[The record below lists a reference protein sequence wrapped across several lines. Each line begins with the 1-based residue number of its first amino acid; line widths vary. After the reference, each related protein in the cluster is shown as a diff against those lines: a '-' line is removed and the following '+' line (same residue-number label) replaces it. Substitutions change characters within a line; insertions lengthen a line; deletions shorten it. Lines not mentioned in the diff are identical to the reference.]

1 MASQRPA
8 VKVKKNTPIIKRPLS
23 LDAKSFAIALAKGA
37 GHALL
42 GKFDDLGDDGIDA
55 MAAIGLAETGPEISA
70 YKLLQNSLMDA
81 LKVLLEDTKDI
92 IGEVKS
98 IDELEQILEKY
109 IGDFEIAQDFFIA
122 PYKLSIVK
130 SIEAAI
136 SDWLIRQGHSES
148 VASTIS
154 ARLPGYIPYSLHKE
168 WQRNTSEYDIIKGA
182 LHSPFAAAVEHIDSW
197 NSYSAQLQLRLEE
210 PVFGEPF
217 GLRQIYIPLNA
228 YYENKIGKN
237 EVLEESKTK
246 QRVVVR
252 LIEELDDWLASSRKD
267 DAVRAI
273 SGGPGSGKSSFSKIY
288 ASYVANQ
295 NKIKV
300 LLVPL
305 HFIDPSRDFVDEIG
319 RFVRDEGI
327 LKNNPLQK
335 EHSFPELL
343 IILDGLDELASQG
356 RAAATTARN
365 FVRSVQQTV
374 DRLNMHT
381 LTLRV
386 LFSGREVVVQE
397 SESEFRR
404 PRQVLT
410 IMPYFHNP
418 QAASYLDYS
427 DYSDPDKLLEKDLR
441 SDWWKNYGALTGRNY
456 EGIPVELNRSDL
468 NEITA
473 QPLLNYLLALSYCR
487 GILDFSDHV
496 NLNEIYNDL
505 VQAIYERGYE
515 NGRKH
520 ESIRSIDVNDFYL
533 ILEEIGLAAWHGDGR
548 TTTISEIEQ
557 YCRSGGFGEQLDAFQ
572 DGAKVGI
579 TSLLAAFFFRQH
591 GSRPKGDPTFVFTH
605 KSFGEYLAARRIVRA
620 MQDIIEEKGRR
631 ETIGKSRGRGWSDV
645 DALTH
650 WAEVCGPTAI
660 SENIHSFL
668 EAEVL
673 LMEPEATLLAQDC
686 LTSLFNYV
694 LRYGMPMEKVASAIT
709 FQDCAHQARN
719 AEETL
724 LATLNACAIAVER
737 VTKID
742 HPDPT
747 AFGTWL
753 RRIQKQRSGPDSSI
767 ALACLSWLNLS
778 DISLDFADLYGADLA
793 HSLLDNIQGFRMVL
807 GRVRAYKTTFR
818 NSYLEESYF
827 NSAFMK
833 HADLSGANL
842 ESSNFSHA
850 KLDFARLDDAKLSGS
865 NFLSSSLEFASFE
878 NANLSRCN
886 FRDTIKAK
894 TRSKPKSV

>member
-1 MASQRPA
+1 MAVQRPR
-8 VKVKKNTPIIKRPLS
+8 VKAKKTTPIIKRPLS

-42 GKFDDLGDDGIDA
+42 GKFDDLSDDGIDA
-55 MAAIGLAETGPEISA
+55 MAAIGLAENGPEILA
-70 YKLLQNSLMDA
+70 YKLLQNSLLNAMKA
-81 LKVLLEDTKDI
+81 LLEDTKDL
-92 IGEVKS
+92 IGEINASDKFEK
-98 IDELEQILEKY
+98 ILEQH
-109 IGDFEIAQDFFIA
+109 IGDFEITEDFFTS
-122 PYKLSIVK
+122 PSKLQLVK
-130 SIEAAI
+130 SITNATSE
-136 SDWLIRQGHSES
+136 WLINQGHSES
-148 VASTIS
+148 VARTIS
-154 ARLPGYIPYSLHKE
+154 SRFPGYIPYSLHKE
-168 WQRNTSEYDIIKGA
+168 WQSNAVDYETIKHA
-182 LHSPFAAAVEHIDSW
+182 LSSPFAIAVEHINSW
-197 NSYSAQLQLRLEE
+197 HSYSAQLQLRLEE

-228 YYENKIGKN
+228 YYETKIGKN
-237 EVLEESKTK
+237 ETLEESKAK

-252 LIEELDDWLASSRKD
+252 LRDELDNWLSSSKKD

-288 ASYVANQ
+288 AAHVANQ

-305 HFIDPSRDFVDEIG
+305 HFIDPARDFVEEIG

-374 DRLNMHT
+374 DRLNMHS

-418 QAASYLDYS
+418 QAASYQDHS
-427 DYSDPDKLLEKDLR
+427 DYSDPDKLLEQDLR
-441 SDWWKNYGALTGRNY
+441 SDWWRNYGALTGRNY
-456 EGIPVELNRSDL
+456 DGIPDELNRSDL

-487 GILDFSDHV
+487 GKLDFTDHV

-520 ESIRSIDVNDFYL
+520 ESIRSIDVDDFYL

-548 TTTISEIEQ
+548 TTTISEIEH
-557 YCRSGGFGEQLDAFQ
+557 YCRSGGFGDQLDAFQ
-572 DGAKVGI
+572 DGAKIGI

-620 MQDIIEEKGRR
+620 MDDIVEEKSRR

-645 DALTH
+645 DALAH

-660 SENIHSFL
+660 SENIHRFL
-668 EAEVL
+668 ESEIRLISAEAIL
-673 LMEPEATLLAQDC
+673 SAQDC
-686 LTSLFNYV
+686 LTSLFNYL
-694 LRYGMPMEKVASAIT
+694 LRHGMPMEKVASAIT

-724 LATLNACAIAVER
+724 LAALNACAIAAER
-737 VTKID
+737 ISEIE
-742 HPDPT
+742 HPDRT
-747 AFGTWL
+747 TFGTWL
-753 RRIQKQRSGPDSSI
+753 RRIQKQRTGPESSI
-767 ALACLSWLNLS
+767 ALGCLSWLNLS
-778 DISLDFADLYGADLA
+778 EISLDFADLYGADLA
-793 HSLLDNIQGFRMVL
+793 HSTLDNTQGFRMVL
-807 GRVRAYKTTFR
+807 GRVRAYKTSFR
-818 NSYLEESYF
+818 NCHLEESYL
-827 NSAFMK
+827 NSAFVK
-833 HADLSGANL
+833 DADFSGARL
-842 ESSNFSHA
+842 ELSNFSHA
-850 KLDFARLDDAKLSGS
+850 LADYANFNDAKLSGS
-865 NFLSSSLEFASFE
+865 NFSSSSLEFTSFE
-878 NANLSRCN
+878 NADLTRCN
-886 FRDTIKAK
+886 FRDTIKVKRRSQAK
-894 TRSKPKSV
+894 KV